1 MFTTIT
7 YGTFDLLHFGHIRL
21 LENAKR
27 NCDKLIVGLSTDEFN
42 ELKGKVSYLSYDE
55 RFKLLSAIKYVDWI
69 IPEISWEQK
78 VWDIKNYNVDRF
90 VIGDDW
96 KGKFDYLNEYCEVVY
111 LERTPGVSSTM
122 IKRIIGEV

>member
-1 MFTTIT
+1 M
-7 YGTFDLLHFGHIRL
+7 
-21 LENAKR
+21 
-27 NCDKLIVGLSTDEFN
+27 
-42 ELKGKVSYLSYDE
+42 
-55 RFKLLSAIKYVDWI
+55 LSAIKYVDLI

-111 LERTPGVSSTM
+111 LERTPGVSSITFA
-122 IKRIIGEV
+122 I